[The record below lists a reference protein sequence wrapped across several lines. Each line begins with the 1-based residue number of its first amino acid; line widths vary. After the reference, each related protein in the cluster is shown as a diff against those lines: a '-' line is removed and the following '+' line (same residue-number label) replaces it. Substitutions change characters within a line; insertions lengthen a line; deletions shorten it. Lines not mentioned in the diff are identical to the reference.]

1 MNSNRPYLLRGLHE
15 WILDNELS
23 PHILV
28 NANAAGVQ
36 VPTQYVK
43 DGKIVLNVSPES
55 IRGLNLGNDEIRFSA
70 RFGGNPYDISVPV
83 RAVLAIYAKEN
94 GKGMIFPVKEQQEDT
109 DLESSKPVKKPYL
122 KVIK

>member
-1 MNSNRPYLLRGLHE
+1 MNSKRPYLLRGLHE

-23 PHILV
+23 PYILV
-28 NANAAGVQ
+28 DANAAGVQ

-55 IRGLNLGNDEIRFSA
+55 IRGLDMGNEEIGFSA
-70 RFGGNPYDISVPV
+70 RFGGNPYEITVPV

-94 GKGMIFPVKEQQEDT
+94 GKGMIFPEKEQQEDT
-109 DLESSKPVKKPYL
+109 NMESSKPDKKPHL
-122 KVIK
+122 KVVK